1 MEDRSMGKMQP
12 NKPIG
17 NIKLFAMMGL
27 LVLGFGQAS
36 EPGTAVSK
44 VLERFEQ
51 AKPQA
56 KDLTIYRLDWV
67 PNLAEA
73 KLRAAREK
81 RPILLV
87 VVTNSYGNMLSGH
100 C

>member
-1 MEDRSMGKMQP
+1 MGKMQL

-17 NIKLFAMMGL
+17 NIRLLAMMGL
-27 LVLGFGQAS
+27 LVWGLGQAQAS